1 MIKGTLKILQFN
13 YLSFRSNLPMKFAIF
28 KKLVYFLTVSIVL
41 WLNMLKTKTAINTKI
56 SMFAICVELNIYLLL
71 YNSHDHTFKK
81 NNE

>member
-1 MIKGTLKILQFN
+1 
-13 YLSFRSNLPMKFAIF
+13 
-28 KKLVYFLTVSIVL
+28 
-41 WLNMLKTKTAINTKI
+41 MLKTKTAINTKI